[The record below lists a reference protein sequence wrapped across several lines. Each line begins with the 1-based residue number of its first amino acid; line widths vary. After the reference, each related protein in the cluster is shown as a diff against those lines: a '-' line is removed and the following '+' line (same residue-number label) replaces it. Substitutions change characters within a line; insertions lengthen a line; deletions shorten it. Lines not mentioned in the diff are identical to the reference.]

1 MGKDTDTSVVTIK
14 PMAYYKMLVH
24 VLRFGSKV
32 KAVTEY
38 KEVMG
43 MLIGHLD
50 GQGEI
55 KDVIIEDVVPITHGG
70 SIEVKFSAE
79 QLGAFGEIDRQIWE
93 QHGEENWFSVG
104 WYHSHPNL
112 GIFFSS
118 TDIFNQLFW
127 QDKNPSGLG
136 IVFDHA
142 YLEKSG
148 DLGFRVFRLEDPSK
162 GLNSKYYEVKTI
174 VEPPDNFGFYEKI
187 IDLVNKIYS
196 KEAPILELNETTDLF
211 GEVFFPEHKQL
222 ESKKPQLSVQELL
235 NNLKKG
241 FSTFIDLS
249 IEPLINILN
258 LWSQDI
264 VKKMFYNNTQ
274 MRNDL
279 IEMKENLTT
288 GISNLQKS
296 FNFSLQDDL
305 KKLDFYI
312 DDKLNNLDEGLI
324 NMEKEIHQFKENLT
338 LQINQLIEN
347 KFLQDVNHII
357 ESFDK
362 NLGDLDKVNEM
373 NEMVL
378 QTLEPDYVELEKL
391 YNIIDPTKSRIKG
404 AVEDNQEI
412 ILNNFKKKLSNIKGI
427 FSNLDKDLRKL
438 LSDLKAAI
446 LVLEGSKG
454 PVLNKIEK
462 LENEKKNLHN
472 TIRELKNE
480 IKELKK

>member
-279 IEMKENLTT
+279 IDIKENLTT
-288 GISNLQKS
+288 GINNLQKS
-296 FNFSLQDDL
+296 FNFSLDL

>member
-14 PMAYYKMLVH
+14 PIAYYKMLIH

-32 KAVTEY
+32 QSANEY

-43 MLIGHLD
+43 MLIGHLE
-50 GQGEI
+50 GQGDI

-93 QHGEENWFSVG
+93 QHGEEDWFSVG

-142 YLEKSG
+142 YLEKPN
-148 DLGFRVFRLEDPSK
+148 DLGFRVYRLEDPSK
-162 GLNSKYYEVKTI
+162 GLNSKYYEVKAT
-174 VEPPDNFGFYEKI
+174 VEPPDNFEFYENI
-187 IDLVNKIYS
+187 IDLINKIYS
-196 KEAPILELNETTDLF
+196 KDLPILELNETTDLF
-211 GEVFFPEHKQL
+211 GEIFFPEQKQL
-222 ESKKPQLSVQELL
+222 EGKKPQLSVQELL
-235 NNLKKG
+235 NNLKRG

-279 IEMKENLTT
+279 IEIKENLTM
-288 GISNLQKS
+288 GINNLQKS

-312 DDKLNNLDEGLI
+312 DDKLNKLDEGL
-324 NMEKEIHQFKENLT
+324 NNLEKAIHQFRENLIQ
-338 LQINQLIEN
+338 QINQLIEN
-347 KFLQDVNHII
+347 SYQQNVKQII
-357 ESFDK
+357 DNFDK
-362 NLGDLDKVNEM
+362 NLGDLNGINGM

-378 QTLEPDYVELEKL
+378 GTLEPNYVELEKL
-391 YNIIDPTKSRIKG
+391 FNIIDPTKSRIKG

-412 ILNNFKKKLSNIKGI
+412 ILNNFKKKLTNIQDI
-427 FSNLDKDLRKL
+427 FSNLDEDLRKL

-446 LVLEGSKG
+446 LVLEGSKS

-462 LENEKKNLHN
+462 LENEKKNLHT